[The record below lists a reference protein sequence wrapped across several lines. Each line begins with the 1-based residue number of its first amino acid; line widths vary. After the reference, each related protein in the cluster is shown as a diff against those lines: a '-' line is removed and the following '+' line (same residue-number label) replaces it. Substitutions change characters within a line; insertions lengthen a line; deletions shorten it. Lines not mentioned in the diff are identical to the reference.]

1 LHKSYGYR
9 RFFLM
14 VQLYHLCCIDYR
26 RKMNAVNHM
35 IQPSQPPTVPAFCL
49 PSLFTISQLK
59 QVIETIIGKSVQRKS
74 LMRRVEASD
83 MFEEVDE
90 KAVTGKRQAQLYK
103 LKSGVNIVNF
113 ERNLSV

>member
-1 LHKSYGYR
+1 
-9 RFFLM
+9 
-14 VQLYHLCCIDYR
+14 
-26 RKMNAVNHM
+26 
-35 IQPSQPPTVPAFCL
+35 
-49 PSLFTISQLK
+49 
-59 QVIETIIGKSVQRKS
+59 
-74 LMRRVEASD
+74 MRRVEASD